1 MALTEDV
8 SLADVVVTH
17 ELDHRP
23 APDTDHMRV
32 KDAILELAANMA
44 DAPERVLPRFVDLAM
59 EITGGVSSG
68 ISVAEPPVFRW
79 AFLRGTL
86 AVFEGATTPR
96 DHSPCGLTLDADAPL
111 LTRHSERYYDWIAV
125 TNVVLPEV
133 LLVPLH
139 SGSDL
144 LGTLWIV
151 SDEIGHFHQGH
162 VAAVTEIASFVSA
175 ALKTHQIE
183 QQLRGALGEHKVL
196 SREMSH
202 RLKNV
207 FSIVEGMV
215 LLSARNAGSAA
226 ELSASLSGRI
236 RALAAAHGLIRRDF
250 ADHMQIPN
258 VADMER
264 LLSVVLEPHEAPTG
278 EPRRFALAGPAVP
291 LGEHATNGIA
301 LVFNELATNAVKYGA
316 LTQDEGKVEIDWRV
330 ADGHL
335 EIVWR
340 ESGGPPIAGPPSTS
354 GFGTRLV
361 RETITT
367 TLAGTQ
373 KHDWRPRGLA
383 VTLRVPVERLAD

>member
-1 MALTEDV
+1 MPIGSDV

-32 KDAILELAANMA
+32 KEAILELATNMA

-59 EITGGVSSG
+59 ETAGGVSSG
-68 ISVAEPPVFRW
+68 ISVYEPPMFRW
-79 AFLRGTL
+79 AFLRGSL
-86 AVFEGATTPR
+86 AVFEGSQTPR
-96 DHSPCGLTLDADAPL
+96 NFSPCGLTLDEDCPL
-111 LTRHSERYYDWIAV
+111 LTRHSERYYDWIAEK
-125 TNVVLPEV
+125 NVVLPEV

-139 SGSDL
+139 SGSDQ

-151 SDEIGHFHQGH
+151 SNDIGHFHQGH
-162 VAAVTEIASFVSA
+162 VEAVTEIASFVSA

-183 QQLRGALGEHKVL
+183 QQLRGALGEHQVL

-215 LLSARNAGSAA
+215 LLSARHAGSVA
-226 ELSASLSGRI
+226 ELSTSLSGRI

-250 ADHMQIPN
+250 ADHVRIPK

-264 LLSVVLEPHEAPTG
+264 LLRVVLEPHEALPE
-278 EPRRFALAGPAVP
+278 EPRRFAIAGPAVP
-291 LGEHATNGIA
+291 LGEHATNGVA
-301 LVFNELATNAVKYGA
+301 LVFNELATNALKYGA
-316 LTQDEGKVEIDWRV
+316 LAQDGGTVEIDWRV

-340 ESGGPPIAGPPSTS
+340 ESGGPAVAGPPSTV

-361 RETITT
+361 RETVTT

-373 KHDWRPRGLA
+373 RHDWRPQGLI
-383 VTLRVPVERLAD
+383 VTLRVPEERLAA